1 MITFGKFIPMSEVL
15 YLKNL
20 ALTKSVASIFCIV
33 LNIKTIRLDFVSHEV
48 LAYPMFGMISQLMF
62 MMLLKV
68 GSIIQKERI
77 SIIANLIWNKLFRAL
92 RCHRRGQQ
100 FESAYTYQ
108 YSKRYVIRVLS
119 ENSSLK
125 PFFIVLNNVRRYLY
139 YLYNRYFL
147 PIMQLNLDQD

>member
-1 MITFGKFIPMSEVL
+1 M
-15 YLKNL
+15 
-20 ALTKSVASIFCIV
+20 ASFNVSILF
-33 LNIKTIRLDFVSHEV
+33 KT
-48 LAYPMFGMISQLMF
+48 PP
-62 MMLLKV
+62 
-68 GSIIQKERI
+68 
-77 SIIANLIWNKLFRAL
+77 
-92 RCHRRGQQ
+92 
-100 FESAYTYQ
+100 ESAYTYQ